1 MNYTPIQELQY
12 ILDCYEKVNNQ
23 HDQQDNR
30 IAIALAFTEYFRSNK
45 DVLLYEEKYFI
56 VDAYDL
62 GNDPFKMHRNIP
74 AEEKTN
80 GQIFFENNFINL

>member
-12 ILDCYEKVNNQ
+12 ILDSYQKCHK
-23 HDQQDNR
+23 DNPQ
-30 IAIALAFTEYFRSNK
+30 AAAMAFTEYFRSNK
-45 DVLLYEEKYFI
+45 DVLLYNEKYNI

-62 GNDPFKMHRNIP
+62 GNDPFSMHRNIP
-74 AEEKTN
+74 AKEKTN